1 MNMKTNAVKISSKNL
16 SILQEIADSQNNT
29 IEFVANETI
38 ENYYEDLRQ
47 WRIAKI
53 KKAIEQIDN
62 GQTVSHEEMQAIFNK
77 YKNKN
82 K

>member
-1 MNMKTNAVKISSKNL
+1 MKTNAVKISSKNL